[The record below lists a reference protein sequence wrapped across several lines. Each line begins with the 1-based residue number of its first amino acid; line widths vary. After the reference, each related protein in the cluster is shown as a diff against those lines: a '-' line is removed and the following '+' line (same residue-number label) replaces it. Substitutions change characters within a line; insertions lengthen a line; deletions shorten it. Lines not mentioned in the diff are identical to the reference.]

1 MATAVQFRRGNTQQT
16 SAFTGL
22 VGEVTVDTDK
32 EVVVVHDGVTAGGFP
47 GARESVVITVSNK
60 TDSAYNKANSA
71 NVLAQ
76 TGFNQANTA
85 YDQANTAFNKANSA
99 NVLAQSAYNQANTG
113 TTIGQGGF
121 DKANS
126 ANVLA
131 QTAYDQANTGT
142 TIAQAGFNKANSAN
156 VLAQQAYDQANTG
169 TTIAQAGFDKANSA
183 NVLAQSAYDQANT
196 GTTIAQAGFNKANSA
211 NVLAQQAYDQ
221 ANTGTTIAQS
231 AYNQANTGSTTG
243 QAGFDKANSAN
254 VLAQQAYDFANTRY
268 SANGGTISGDVAITG
283 NLVVDKTTN
292 VNVIYA
298 NTVYDSNKRV
308 VSDFSNTAPI
318 LVTKEA
324 SSNTISISHKT
335 SGVVASGYG
344 DSISIPAFV
353 VDTTGHVTSVTNTT
367 IRSSSTS
374 QTGVVQLEDSYTST
388 STTTAATPNSV
399 KIAFD
404 QANSAYAQ
412 ANAANTLADSKF
424 AKTGGIITGNVQIQ
438 GNLVIS
444 GNVTTI
450 SANNLTIQDNMLY
463 LNDGLAN
470 ANPDLGLVAAYDD
483 GTYQHTGIFRDATD
497 GYWTIFDNYTLEP
510 EASIYID
517 TSHASY
523 RVGNFRA
530 NIATNVI
537 SVRGFDPLDRA
548 NNAYDKAN
556 SANVLAQAAYDKANA
571 ANTLAQ
577 AGYDQANTGTT
588 IAQAG
593 FNKANS
599 ANVLAQSAYDQA
611 NTGTTI
617 AQAAFDKANTGNTT
631 AQSAYNQ
638 ANTGTTVAQAGYNQ
652 ANTGTTIAQAGY
664 NQANTANSIAA
675 NSVQTTGST
684 MTGTLTVPTL
694 TANGSVTINTNMYLS
709 STTHT
714 LPTGGI
720 SGSVDSWSTTSYRSA
735 KYIAQMTYGSSY
747 HMLEV
752 SVIHDGTQVYISQ
765 FGEVKTGSS
774 LGTFDGLI
782 SGGTFSL
789 LCTAGGNGTVV
800 KLAKTLIPV

>member
-22 VGEVTVDTDK
+22 IAEITVDTDK
-32 EVVVVHDGVTAGGFP
+32 DVVVVHDGVTAGGFP
-47 GARESVVITVSNK
+47 GARESTVIAVSNK
-60 TDSAYNKANSA
+60 TDSAFNKANSA

-76 TGFNQANTA
+76 AGFDQANTA
-85 YDQANTAFNKANSA
+85 YDRANTAFNKANSA
-99 NVLAQSAYNQANTG
+99 NVLAQTAYDQANTG

-142 TIAQAGFNKANSAN
+142 TIAQAGFDKANSAN
-156 VLAQQAYDQANTG
+156 VLAQTAYDQANTG
-169 TTIAQAGFDKANSA
+169 TTIGQAGFDKANSANVLAQTAYDQANTGTTIGQAGFDKANSANVLAQAGFDKANSA
-183 NVLAQSAYDQANT
+183 NVLAQ
-196 GTTIAQAGFNKANSA
+196 
-211 NVLAQQAYDQ
+211 NV
-221 ANTGTTIAQS
+221 
-231 AYNQANTGSTTG
+231 
-243 QAGFDKANSAN
+243 
-254 VLAQQAYDFANTRY
+254 YDFANTRF
-268 SANGGTISGDVAITG
+268 SSSGGSITGDTSITG
-283 NLVVDKTTN
+283 NLSATKTNTN
-292 VNVIYA
+292 TIYA
-298 NTVYDSNKRV
+298 NSVYDSGNRV
-308 VSDFSNTAPI
+308 VSKFSNTAPI
-318 LVTKEA
+318 LITKDA
-324 SSNTISISHKT
+324 SSNTIDISHAT
-335 SGVVASGYG
+335 SGVTASGYG
-344 DSISIPAFV
+344 DSISIPVFV

-367 IRSSSTS
+367 IRSATTS
-374 QTGVVQLEDSYTST
+374 QTGVTQLEDSYTST
-388 STTTAATPNSV
+388 STSTAATPNSV

-424 AKTGGIITGNVQIQ
+424 AKVGGTITGNVTIT
-438 GNLVIS
+438 GNLIVS
-444 GNVTTI
+444 GNVTTV
-450 SANNLTIQDNMLY
+450 SANNLVIQDNMLY

-470 ANPDLGLVAAYDD
+470 ANPDLGISAAYDD

-497 GYWTIFDNYTLEP
+497 GYWKIYDHYTLEP
-510 EASIYID
+510 DASIYID
-517 TSHASY
+517 TSHASF
-523 RVGNFRA
+523 RIGNFTA
-530 NIATNVI
+530 NIATDVI

-548 NNAYDKAN
+548 NSAYDKAN
-556 SANVLAQAAYDKANA
+556 SANVLAQAAYDKANS
-571 ANTLAQ
+571 ANVLAQ
-577 AGYDQANTGTT
+577 QAYNQANTGTT
-588 IAQAG
+588 LAQAAYDQ
-593 FNKANS
+593 ANTS
-599 ANVLAQSAYDQA
+599 NTTAQSAYDQA
-611 NTGTTI
+611 NTGTTT
-617 AQAAFDKANTGNTT
+617 AQA
-631 AQSAYNQ
+631 S
-638 ANTGTTVAQAGYNQ
+638 YNQ

-694 TANGSVTINTNMYLS
+694 TANGSVTINSNMYLS